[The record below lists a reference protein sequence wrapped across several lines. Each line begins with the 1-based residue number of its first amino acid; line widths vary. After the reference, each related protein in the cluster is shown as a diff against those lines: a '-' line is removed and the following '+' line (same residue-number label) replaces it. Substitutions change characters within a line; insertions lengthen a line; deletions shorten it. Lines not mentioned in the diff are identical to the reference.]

1 MLGDTHSVAAAWE
14 NAEILDFF
22 RAQQEKVVSFASG
35 MQARLGAASCV
46 SSLNELALVM
56 IADEVLGGWT
66 LRRQWAREGA
76 SEGED
81 ARHSPS

>member
-1 MLGDTHSVAAAWE
+1 MEGGGFVDHHLLQQQKMVA
-14 NAEILDFF
+14 
-22 RAQQEKVVSFASG
+22 FASG
-35 MQARLGAASCV
+35 LQARLCAASCV

-76 SEGED
+76 SEGEE
-81 ARHSPS
+81 ARH